1 MAGTEAVTLEDA
13 CKLCKQYNINLYAY
27 CPSVEMNIYT
37 SKEKIASY
45 KKAVKQLAG
54 GKFYTG
60 ALENNIS
67 SIVYEI
73 KETKKTLQ
81 KTSKKTFVT
90 DQPEVFFICIVV
102 IYTNLIILEKRTRV

>member
-1 MAGTEAVTLEDA
+1 
-13 CKLCKQYNINLYAY
+13 
-27 CPSVEMNIYT
+27 MNIYT